1 MPPPRSTRLP
11 AWWRGGLPA
20 AGGGMLLALALR
32 LPGLQTWPAWTD
44 ETGEVAAALAIAF
57 QGERPLVHN
66 DSYRGPLWAYLLAFC
81 LRLVGPHPWLP
92 RAFAAAIGVLT
103 VGAAALLAARLA
115 GRRAAWPTALMA
127 ATAFAPVTFFS
138 HIAWSNHLTPL
149 VVVVALL
156 VTAWAL
162 GWPMPEA
169 EGSRSI
175 AVAAPPAGGR
185 RRGRWSVGRCLLAGL
200 AWGLALQTHPSALP
214 ALAGLAAWLV
224 WRRLRGAAGSL
235 EPDPDPGPAAI
246 EVGRSLRL
254 PDDRALARAIG
265 GLILGLSLGLAPLL
279 VHNALA
285 YLRDDRMASVEEA
298 TAEDQPINRDLGP
311 ARLAGN
317 LLGLA
322 GQLGRAAAAGPP
334 WESGDPRPSA
344 LSRLTDASRPAA
356 AALAVFLLLG
366 ALAWSARRPAL
377 ALLAWPAAGSLLL
390 LPLINRSYLN
400 LYDARYLGCLLLL
413 TQVAAGACWAAWR
426 PEQRGGGAKGS
437 AGAGRAVG
445 VAGRRLAR
453 MRAWG
458 PALAL
463 VFLAAYPLL
472 AQAAYAQRVLAAGR
486 DNRAL
491 GRALAAIVQDRDL
504 EAAQGAGIG
513 EDLGPVLIDKGLRDL
528 DLGGGGDPAR
538 AFELL
543 LRLSDQP
550 VEQVRPDTLNWYLT
564 ESSGP
569 LWLLRT
575 GEGAAAAGW
584 RGEILGRGAGW
595 AALRLERHP
604 PPAASRDEAG
614 WGIGPPLHL

>member
-1 MPPPRSTRLP
+1 M
-11 AWWRGGLPA
+11 
-20 AGGGMLLALALR
+20 LALALR

-57 QGERPLVHN
+57 DGERPLVHN

-81 LRLVGPHPWLP
+81 LRLAGPHPWLP

-103 VGAAALLAARLA
+103 VGTAAFLASRLA
-115 GRRAAWPTALMA
+115 GRRAAWPTALLA

-149 VVVVALL
+149 AVAAALL

-169 EGSRSI
+169 GRSLST
-175 AVAAPPAGGR
+175 AVAAAESPTIGR
-185 RRGRWSVGRCLLAGL
+185 RRGPWSVGRCLLAGL

-224 WRRLRGAAGSL
+224 WRRLRGAARSP
-235 EPDPDPGPAAI
+235 EPDPDPGSVAI
-246 EVGRSLRL
+246 EVGRSLHL
-254 PDDRALARAIG
+254 PDDRALARAFG
-265 GLILGLSLGLAPLL
+265 GVLLGLSLGLAPLL
-279 VHNALA
+279 VHNTLA

-334 WESGDPRPSA
+334 WEPGDPRPTT
-344 LSRLTDASRPAA
+344 LTRLTDALRPAA
-356 AALAVFLLLG
+356 AALAALLLLG

-377 ALLAWPAAGSLLL
+377 ALLVWPAAASLLL

-400 LYDARYLGCLLLL
+400 LYDARYLGSLLLL
-413 TQVAAGACWAAWR
+413 AQVAAGARWAAAR
-426 PEQRGGGAKGS
+426 PTDPEAGGGPGS
-437 AGAGRAVG
+437 GRSGTRRSVGIAGA
-445 VAGRRLAR
+445 
-453 MRAWG
+453 RAWG
-458 PALAL
+458 RGLALA
-463 VFLAAYPLL
+463 FLAAWPLL
-472 AQAAYAQRVLAAGR
+472 AQAAYAQRALAAGR

-491 GRALAAIVQDRDL
+491 QEGLAAIVRDRAR
-504 EAAQGAGIG
+504 EAERGGRVESG
-513 EDLGPVLIDKGLRDL
+513 LGPVLIDKGLRDL

-543 LRLSDQP
+543 LRLSGRP
-550 VEQVRPDTLNWYLT
+550 VEQVRADTLHWYLS
-564 ESSGP
+564 ESAGP
-569 LWLLRT
+569 LWLLWAE
-575 GEGAAAAGW
+575 EGPATADW
-584 RGEILGRGAGW
+584 RVRVLSRGRAW
-595 AALRLERHP
+595 AALRLERP
-604 PPAASRDEAG
+604 TLP
-614 WGIGPPLHL
+614 